1 MTREEVMEIVERE
14 DVKFIRLAYFDV
26 RGVQHNV
33 SIMPN
38 RLQRAF
44 EKGIAV
50 DCACVPG
57 FGEEAESDL
66 YLIPDPETMTF
77 LPWRSAETGVIHMVC
92 SLYRPDG
99 RLFEQDSR
107 QILKKAIEHAW
118 QADLDLMMAAK
129 FEFYLFRLD
138 ENGNPTRIP
147 FDQGGYMDV
156 APLDRGENV
165 RRAIC
170 LTLDEM
176 GLDPQKSF
184 HQEGPGQNE
193 IDFHFNEPLRA
204 ADEASIFKWV
214 VRTSANAN
222 GLYGDF
228 SPKPLKD
235 QPGSGL
241 HIQIHLHDVV
251 REVRV
256 SFIAGIL
263 KYVREATLFFNPSRE
278 SYERLGRDRA
288 PGCAAWS
295 DTLRNVMVRIPGR
308 SPDVVELRTADCLA
322 NPYLAFALMIEA
334 GLRGI
339 RESLKLPKPWQTG
352 HAEPC
357 PRLPRSVEQARELA
371 TDSQFVHDVLPS
383 EIIDWYLKGQE
394 R

>member
-1 MTREEVMEIVERE
+1 MTKEEVMETVERE

-38 RLQRAF
+38 RLLRAF

-57 FGEEAESDL
+57 FGEEEESDL
-66 YLIPDPETMTF
+66 YLVPDPETMTF
-77 LPWRSAETGVIHMVC
+77 LPWRSAENGVIHMVC
-92 SLYRPDG
+92 DLYRPDG

-118 QADLDLMMAAK
+118 ETDLDLMMAAK
-129 FEFYLFRLD
+129 FEFYLFKLD
-138 ENGNPTRIP
+138 ENGLPTKIP

-156 APLDRGENV
+156 APLDKGENV

-176 GLDPQKSF
+176 GLDPHKSF

-193 IDFHFNEPLRA
+193 IDFHFNEPLQA

-214 VRTSANAN
+214 VRTTASST

-235 QPGSGL
+235 EPGSGL
-241 HIQIHLHDVV
+241 HIQIQLHGVPEEIRDC
-251 REVRV
+251 
-256 SFIAGIL
+256 FIAGIL
-263 KYVREATLFFNPSRE
+263 KYGREATLFFSPSRE

-288 PGCAAWS
+288 PGSASWS
-295 DTLRNVMVRIPGR
+295 RKTRNVMVRIPGR
-308 SPDVVELRTADCLA
+308 SADTVELRTADCLA

-334 GLRGI
+334 GIRGI
-339 RESLKLPKPWQTG
+339 RESLLLPAAWEMDRG
-352 HAEPC
+352 ASSL
-357 PRLPRSVEQARELA
+357 RLPRTLEQARELA
-371 TDSQFVHDVLPS
+371 RQSDFVREVLPD
-383 EIIDWYLKGQE
+383 EIIDWYLKG
-394 R
+394 